1 MGLRETKKQAMRE
14 QIADAA
20 MRLFVTRGFDHVT
33 VAEIA
38 QAVGVSEK
46 TVFNYYPTKED
57 LFFDEAPERLRQLAD
72 ALRDRPDGET
82 IVGAVRRLQL
92 SQVDR
97 LTQPGFAHFARVI
110 EESPALQ
117 MKEVDL
123 MARFAQIL
131 AAELQDQGVRERDAR
146 VAAGLIMS
154 VHRQFFRAARLLAL
168 DGNHGPAAARR
179 LKADMARAYEILE
192 HGVGATI
199 G

>member
-38 QAVGVSEK
+38 GEVGVSEK

-72 ALRDRPDGET
+72 ALRERPDGET

-117 MKEVDL
+117 MKEVDV
-123 MARFAQIL
+123 MARFSQIL
-131 AAELQDQGVRERDAR
+131 AAELQQQGVRERDAR
-146 VAAGLIMS
+146 IAAGLIMS